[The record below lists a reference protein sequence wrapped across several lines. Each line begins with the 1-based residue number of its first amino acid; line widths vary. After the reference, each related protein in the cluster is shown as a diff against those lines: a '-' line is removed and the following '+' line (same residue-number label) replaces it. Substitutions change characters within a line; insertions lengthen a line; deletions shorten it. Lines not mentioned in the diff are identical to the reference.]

1 MSQQSIDGLL
11 LKEMIIAGANLL
23 EQNREA
29 IDALNVFPVPDG
41 DTGTNMSLTMKS
53 TVKEIAAVDEHSASK
68 LLSMAARG
76 ALKGARGNS
85 GVILSQILRGFAR
98 GIDGAETIDA
108 ETFAKGLESGAKT
121 AYKAVMKPKEGT
133 ILTVIRVIAEDSR
146 PLCGQASGRPAQAA
160 GQGYSQR
167 RSHFGEDAGHAP
179 GAQAGR
185 RGRFWRT
192 GSVDRAQGLAR
203 GL

>member
-85 GVILSQILRGFAR
+85 GVILSQILQRLCAR
-98 GIDGAETIDA
+98 ASTGRKPSTP
-108 ETFAKGLESGAKT
+108 ETFAKGLESGARRR
-121 AYKAVMKPKEGT
+121 
-133 ILTVIRVIAEDSR
+133 IRR
-146 PLCGQASGRPAQAA
+146 
-160 GQGYSQR
+160 
-167 RSHFGEDAGHAP
+167 H
-179 GAQAGR
+179 
-185 RGRFWRT
+185 
-192 GSVDRAQGLAR
+192 
-203 GL
+203 